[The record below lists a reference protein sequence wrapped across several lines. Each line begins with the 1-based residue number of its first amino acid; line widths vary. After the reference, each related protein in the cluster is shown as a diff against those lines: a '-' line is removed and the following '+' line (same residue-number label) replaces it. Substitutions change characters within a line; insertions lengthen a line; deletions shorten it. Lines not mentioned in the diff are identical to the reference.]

1 MNSPIHARS
10 TEALMSEIKERQ
22 MVSAVDDELTTCSQA
37 EVASA
42 CKGDD
47 IDNDCKIL
55 HSILNDG
62 HYDTSLEDRMA
73 LEHVI
78 RTFDTTSDTSSKEDD
93 MDQ

>member
-10 TEALMSEIKERQ
+10 TEALVSEIKERQ
-22 MVSAVDDELTTCSQA
+22 MVSAVDDELTTCSRA

-42 CKGDD
+42 
-47 IDNDCKIL
+47 CKIL

-62 HYDTSLEDRMA
+62 HYDISLEDRMA
-73 LEHVI
+73 VEHVI
-78 RTFDTTSDTSSKEDD
+78 RMFDTTSDTSSKEDD

>member
-10 TEALMSEIKERQ
+10 TEALVSEIKERQ

-47 IDNDCKIL
+47 CKIL
-55 HSILNDG
+55 HSIMNDG
-62 HYDTSLEDRMA
+62 QYDISLKDRMA